1 MADTKEKKMFYIDAE
16 LARELDLVKL
26 TTKRP
31 LSDLANEA
39 ISDLVEKYHERVQEK
54 GKDLFK
60 AKKVIKEHDKDL
72 LKTKKI
78 TKDNG

>member
-1 MADTKEKKMFYIDAE
+1 MAEIKEKKMFYIDAE

-39 ISDLVEKYHERVQEK
+39 ISDLVEKYHDKVQAK
-54 GKDLFK
+54 GKDLFR
-60 AKKVIKEHDKDL
+60 A
-72 LKTKKI
+72 KKI

>member
-1 MADTKEKKMFYIDAE
+1 MAETKEKKMFYIDAE

-39 ISDLVEKYHERVQEK
+39 ISDLVEKYHEKVQAK
-54 GKDLFK
+54 GRDLFR
-60 AKKVIKEHDKDL
+60 A
-72 LKTKKI
+72 KKI

>member
-1 MADTKEKKMFYIDAE
+1 MAETKEKKMFYIDAE

-39 ISDLVEKYHERVQEK
+39 ISDLVEKYHEKVQAK
-54 GKDLFK
+54 GKDLFR
-60 AKKVIKEHDKDL
+60 A
-72 LKTKKI
+72 KKI

>member
-1 MADTKEKKMFYIDAE
+1 MAEIKEKKMFYIDAE

-39 ISDLVEKYHERVQEK
+39 ISDLVEKYHDKVQAK
-54 GKDLFK
+54 GRDLFR
-60 AKKVIKEHDKDL
+60 A
-72 LKTKKI
+72 KKI

>member
-39 ISDLVEKYHERVQEK
+39 ISDLVEKYHDKVQAK
-54 GKDLFK
+54 GKDLFR
-60 AKKVIKEHDKDL
+60 A
-72 LKTKKI
+72 KKI

>member
-1 MADTKEKKMFYIDAE
+1 MAETKEKKMFYIDSE

-39 ISDLVEKYHERVQEK
+39 ISDLVEKYHEKVQAK
-54 GKDLFK
+54 GRDLFR
-60 AKKVIKEHDKDL
+60 A
-72 LKTKKI
+72 KKI

>member
-1 MADTKEKKMFYIDAE
+1 MAETKEKKMFYIDAE

-39 ISDLVEKYHERVQEK
+39 ISDLEEERPKLRLVVNRRR
-54 GKDLFK
+54 
-60 AKKVIKEHDKDL
+60 A
-72 LKTKKI
+72 
-78 TKDNG
+78 